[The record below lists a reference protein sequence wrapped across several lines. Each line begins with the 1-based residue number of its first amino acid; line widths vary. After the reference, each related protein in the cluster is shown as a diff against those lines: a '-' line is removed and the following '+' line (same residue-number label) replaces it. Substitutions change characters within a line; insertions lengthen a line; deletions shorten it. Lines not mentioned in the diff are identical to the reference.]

1 MAIIQTKNL
10 SKSFNNKKVVEDIN
24 LDIEEAT
31 VFGFLGPNGAGKS
44 TTIRMFLNLIK
55 PTSGKINI
63 LGFDIARDYNKVAPQ
78 IAAIVENPT
87 FFPYLNAIQTL
98 QTFSDYCNLSKSQT
112 ELEYLLD
119 KCGILYA
126 AKERV
131 DNFSLGMKQR
141 LGIATA
147 LINSP
152 KIIFLDEPANGL
164 DPEGILKI
172 RKLIRQL
179 AEDEKRT
186 VFLSS
191 HLLSEVEQMC
201 DEVAILHKGKLR
213 IKGKVSDLLRHERVV
228 VKTSS
233 RDLAVKI
240 LTEEFPDV
248 EFEKNYLDESIML
261 KTASDKV
268 PQIIKSLV
276 CANIDI
282 YEIFNTRQTLEEFF
296 QQTVESE

>member
-1 MAIIQTKNL
+1 MAIIHTTNL
-10 SKSFNNKKVVEDIN
+10 SKNFNNKNVVEDIS
-24 LDIEEAT
+24 LDIEEGS

-55 PTSGKINI
+55 PTSGKIKI
-63 LGFDIARDYNKVAPQ
+63 LGYDIAKDYNKVAPQ
-78 IAAIVENPT
+78 IAAIVETPT

-172 RKLIRQL
+172 RKLIRQF
-179 AEDEKRT
+179 AEEEKRT
-186 VFLSS
+186 IFISS

-201 DEVAILHKGKLR
+201 DEVAILHKGKLK
-213 IKGKVSDLLRHERVV
+213 IKGKVSDLLRNERVI

-233 RDLAVKI
+233 RDLAMKT
-240 LTEEFPDV
+240 LAEAFPNV
-248 EFEKNYLDESIML
+248 EFEKNHLDESIIL
-261 KTASDKV
+261 KVASDKV
-268 PQIIKSLV
+268 PQIIKNLV
-276 CANIDI
+276 RANIDI
-282 YEIFNTRQTLEEFF
+282 YEVFNTRQTLEELF
-296 QQTVESE
+296 QETVESE